1 MEIVPVPS
9 DERLTGQLLVG
20 RFLALALQQPP
31 TAEQL
36 GHMLPLLAELPME
49 PANPEMA
56 RGAALLAEYA
66 AAASGPGQDLGAEA
80 EALRQDFAALFE
92 GPGSML
98 APPWE
103 SVYRTEEQLLF
114 GPTTFQVRQV
124 YRLWGLG
131 LAKAGHE
138 PDDHVALE
146 LEFLLFLTERAA
158 ADPAA
163 EAERERFLRNH
174 LLRWIPP
181 FAGLLEDGAN
191 TLFYQGVAKLLL
203 GYVKA
208 CL

>member
-1 MEIVPVPS
+1 MEFVPVPS
-9 DERLTGQLLVG
+9 DDQLAGQLLVG
-20 RFLALALQQPP
+20 RFLALVLQQAPSV
-31 TAEQL
+31 EQL
-36 GHMLPLLAELPME
+36 AQMLPLLAELPME
-49 PANPEMA
+49 AANPEMT

-66 AAASGPGQDLGAEA
+66 HEASGPDRDLQAEA
-80 EALRQDFAALFE
+80 AALQQDFIALFE
-92 GPGSML
+92 GPGAMS

-103 SVYRTEEQLLF
+103 SIYRTEEQLLF
-114 GPTTFQVRQV
+114 GPTTFQVRLAYQ
-124 YRLWGLG
+124 RWGLG
-131 LAKAGHE
+131 LAQPGRE
-138 PDDHVALE
+138 PDDRVSLE

-163 EAERERFLRNH
+163 AAERERFLRTH

-181 FAGLLEDGAN
+181 FTSLLEDGAN